1 MKSFKITQS
10 ITDRKDASLG
20 IYFKDVSKLSMITPE
35 KEIELTRRIKLGDK
49 AAANE
54 LVTANLRF
62 VISVAKQYQNKGLDL
77 VDLIQEGNIGMLEA
91 AYKFD
96 ETRGYRFISYAVWWI
111 RQSIMRAISEQCR
124 TVRVP
129 MSQIVNMSKINKMS
143 EKFEQKNGR
152 VPSMEEIEEET
163 NLNGK
168 KINMSLASTYRSV
181 SLESPLRDED
191 VSCLLDVL
199 PNDNSESTDTTAL
212 KSDLILEI
220 ERILSK
226 LSYREQDVLRMSFGI
241 GVQAM
246 SNDEIASR
254 FGIGGERVRQIQHSA
269 INHIKNKYVSGLNL
283 QVCFF
288 RKSPTG

>member
-35 KEIELTRRIKLGDK
+35 KEVELTKRIKLGDNV
-49 AAANE
+49 AANE

-77 VDLIQEGNIGMLEA
+77 VDLIQEGNLGMLEA
-91 AYKFD
+91 AHKFD
-96 ETRGYRFISYAVWWI
+96 ETRGYRFISYAVWWV
-111 RQSIMRAISEQCR
+111 RQAIMRAISEQCR

-129 MSQIVNMSKINKMS
+129 MSQIVNMSKINRMS

-163 NLNGK
+163 NLNRK
-168 KINMSLASTYRSV
+168 KINMSLTSTYRSV
-181 SLESPLRDED
+181 SLESPFKDED

-212 KSDLILEI
+212 KSDLVIEV

-246 SNDEIASR
+246 SNDEIANR
-254 FGIGGERVRQIQHSA
+254 FGIGRERVRQIQHSA
-269 INHIKNKYVSGLNL
+269 INHIRSKYKNELSELL
-283 QVCFF
+283 
-288 RKSPTG
+288 

>member
-163 NLNGK
+163 NLNRK

-254 FGIGGERVRQIQHSA
+254 FGIGGERVRQIQHNA
-269 INHIKNKYVSGLNL
+269 INHIKNKYKNELSELL
-283 QVCFF
+283 
-288 RKSPTG
+288 

>member
-35 KEIELTRRIKLGDK
+35 KEVELTKRIKLGDK

-152 VPSMEEIEEET
+152 TPSMEEIEEET
-163 NLNGK
+163 NLNRK
-168 KINMSLASTYRSV
+168 KINMSLSSTYRSV

-212 KSDLILEI
+212 KSDLIIEI
-220 ERILSK
+220 EHILSK

-246 SNDEIASR
+246 SNDEIANR
-254 FGIGGERVRQIQHSA
+254 FGIGGERIRQIQHSA
-269 INHIKNKYVSGLNL
+269 INHIRNKYKNELSELL
-283 QVCFF
+283 
-288 RKSPTG
+288 

>member
-163 NLNGK
+163 NLNRK

-269 INHIKNKYVSGLNL
+269 INHIKNKYKNELSELL
-283 QVCFF
+283 
-288 RKSPTG
+288 

>member
-20 IYFKDVSKLSMITPE
+20 IYFKDVSKLSMISPE
-35 KEIELTRRIKLGDK
+35 KEIELTKRIKLGDRE
-49 AAANE
+49 AASE

-62 VISVAKQYQNKGLDL
+62 VISVAKKYQNKGLDL
-77 VDLIQEGNIGMLEA
+77 VDLIQEGNIGMLKA

-96 ETRGYRFISYAVWWI
+96 ETKGYRFISYAVWWI
-111 RQSIMRAISEQCR
+111 RQAIMRAISEQCR

-143 EKFEQKNGR
+143 EKFEQENGR

-163 NLNGK
+163 SLDRK

-199 PNDNSESTDTTAL
+199 PNGNSESADSTTL
-212 KSDLILEI
+212 KSDLVVGI
-220 ERILSK
+220 EHILSK
-226 LSYREQDVLRMSFGI
+226 LSYREQDILRMSFGI
-241 GVQAM
+241 GVQVM
-246 SNDEIASR
+246 SNDEIANR
-254 FGIGGERVRQIQHSA
+254 FGIGSERVRQIQNKT
-269 INHIKNKYVSGLNL
+269 IKYIKNKYKNELSELI
-283 QVCFF
+283 
-288 RKSPTG
+288 

>member
-35 KEIELTRRIKLGDK
+35 KEIELTKRIKLGDK

-163 NLNGK
+163 NLNRN
-168 KINMSLASTYRSV
+168 KINMSLTSTYRSV

-246 SNDEIASR
+246 SNDEIANR

-269 INHIKNKYVSGLNL
+269 INHIKNKYKNEFSELL
-283 QVCFF
+283 
-288 RKSPTG
+288 

>member
-35 KEIELTRRIKLGDK
+35 KEVELTKRIKLGDK

-77 VDLIQEGNIGMLEA
+77 VDLIQEGNIGMLKA

-152 VPSMEEIEEET
+152 APSMEEIEEET
-163 NLNGK
+163 NLNRK

-212 KSDLILEI
+212 KSDLIIEI

-241 GVQAM
+241 GVQTM
-246 SNDEIASR
+246 SNDEIANR
-254 FGIGGERVRQIQHSA
+254 FGIGGERIRQIQHSA
-269 INHIKNKYVSGLNL
+269 ISHIRNKYKNELSELL
-283 QVCFF
+283 
-288 RKSPTG
+288 

>member
-35 KEIELTRRIKLGDK
+35 KEVELTKRIKLGDK

-143 EKFEQKNGR
+143 EKFEQENDR
-152 VPSMEEIEEET
+152 APSMEEIEEKT
-163 NLNGK
+163 NLNRK

-212 KSDLILEI
+212 KSDLIIEI
-220 ERILSK
+220 EYILSK

-241 GVQAM
+241 GMQTM
-246 SNDEIASR
+246 SNDEIANR

-269 INHIKNKYVSGLNL
+269 INHIRSKYKNELSELL
-283 QVCFF
+283 
-288 RKSPTG
+288 

>member
-35 KEIELTRRIKLGDK
+35 KEVELTKRIKLGDK

-152 VPSMEEIEEET
+152 APSLEEIEEET
-163 NLNGK
+163 NLDRK
-168 KINMSLASTYRSV
+168 KIDIPLISTYRSV

-212 KSDLILEI
+212 KSDLIIEI

-246 SNDEIASR
+246 SNDEIANR
-254 FGIGGERVRQIQHSA
+254 FGIGGERVRQIQNSA
-269 INHIKNKYVSGLNL
+269 INHIRNKYKNELSELL
-283 QVCFF
+283 
-288 RKSPTG
+288 

>member
-91 AYKFD
+91 DYKFD

-269 INHIKNKYVSGLNL
+269 INHIKNKYKNELSELL
-283 QVCFF
+283 
-288 RKSPTG
+288 

>member
-35 KEIELTRRIKLGDK
+35 KEVELTKRIKLGDK

-152 VPSMEEIEEET
+152 APSMEEIEEET
-163 NLNGK
+163 NLNRK

-212 KSDLILEI
+212 KTDLIIEI

-246 SNDEIASR
+246 SNDEIANR
-254 FGIGGERVRQIQHSA
+254 FGIGGERIRQIQHSA
-269 INHIKNKYVSGLNL
+269 ISHIRNKYKNELSELL
-283 QVCFF
+283 
-288 RKSPTG
+288 

>member
-35 KEIELTRRIKLGDK
+35 KEVELTKRIKLGDK

-143 EKFEQKNGR
+143 EKFEQNNGR
-152 VPSMEEIEEET
+152 APSMEEIEEET
-163 NLNGK
+163 NLNRN
-168 KINMSLASTYRSV
+168 KINMSLASTYRSI
-181 SLESPLRDED
+181 SLESPLREED

-212 KSDLILEI
+212 KSDLIIEI

-246 SNDEIASR
+246 SNDEIANR
-254 FGIGGERVRQIQHSA
+254 FGIGGERIRQIQHSA
-269 INHIKNKYVSGLNL
+269 INHIRNKYKNELSELL
-283 QVCFF
+283 
-288 RKSPTG
+288 

>member
-35 KEIELTRRIKLGDK
+35 KEVELTKRIKLGDNV
-49 AAANE
+49 AANE

-77 VDLIQEGNIGMLEA
+77 VDLIQEGNLGILEA
-91 AYKFD
+91 AHKFD
-96 ETRGYRFISYAVWWI
+96 ETRGYRFISYAVWWV
-111 RQSIMRAISEQCR
+111 RQAIMRAISEQCR

-152 VPSMEEIEEET
+152 APSMEEIEEET
-163 NLNGK
+163 NLNRK

-181 SLESPLRDED
+181 SLESPFKDED

-212 KSDLILEI
+212 KSDLVIEV

-246 SNDEIASR
+246 SNDEIANR

-269 INHIKNKYVSGLNL
+269 INHIRSKYKNELSELL
-283 QVCFF
+283 
-288 RKSPTG
+288 

>member
-35 KEIELTRRIKLGDK
+35 KEAELTKRIKLGDK

-152 VPSMEEIEEET
+152 APSMEEIEKET
-163 NLNGK
+163 NLNRK
-168 KINMSLASTYRSV
+168 NINMSLASTYRSV

-212 KSDLILEI
+212 KSDLIIEI
-220 ERILSK
+220 ERVLSK

-246 SNDEIASR
+246 SNDEIANR

-269 INHIKNKYVSGLNL
+269 INHIRSKYKNELSELL
-283 QVCFF
+283 
-288 RKSPTG
+288 

>member
-35 KEIELTRRIKLGDK
+35 KEVELTKRIKLGDK

-152 VPSMEEIEEET
+152 APSMEEIEEET
-163 NLNGK
+163 NLNRK
-168 KINMSLASTYRSV
+168 KINMSLASTYRPV

-212 KSDLILEI
+212 KSDLIIEI

-241 GVQAM
+241 GVQTM
-246 SNDEIASR
+246 SNDEIANR
-254 FGIGGERVRQIQHSA
+254 FGIGGERIRQIQHSA
-269 INHIKNKYVSGLNL
+269 ISHIRNKYKNELSELL
-283 QVCFF
+283 
-288 RKSPTG
+288 

>member
-35 KEIELTRRIKLGDK
+35 KEVELTRRIKLGDK

-143 EKFEQKNGR
+143 DKFEQKNGR
-152 VPSMEEIEEET
+152 APSMEEIEEET
-163 NLNGK
+163 NFNRK

-212 KSDLILEI
+212 KSDLIIEI

-246 SNDEIASR
+246 SNDEIANR

-269 INHIKNKYVSGLNL
+269 INHIRNKYKNELSELL
-283 QVCFF
+283 
-288 RKSPTG
+288 

>member
-163 NLNGK
+163 NLNRK

-191 VSCLLDVL
+191 VGCLLDVL

-212 KSDLILEI
+212 KSDLIIEI

-246 SNDEIASR
+246 SNDEIANR
-254 FGIGGERVRQIQHSA
+254 FGIGGERIRQIQHSA
-269 INHIKNKYVSGLNL
+269 INHIRNKYKNELSELL
-283 QVCFF
+283 
-288 RKSPTG
+288 

>member
-35 KEIELTRRIKLGDK
+35 KEVELTKRIKLGDK
-49 AAANE
+49 TAANE

-152 VPSMEEIEEET
+152 APSLEEIEEET
-163 NLNGK
+163 NLDRK
-168 KINMSLASTYRSV
+168 KIDIPLISTYRSV
-181 SLESPLRDED
+181 SLESPLRDKD

-199 PNDNSESTDTTAL
+199 PNDNSEPTDTTAL
-212 KSDLILEI
+212 KSDLIIEI

-246 SNDEIASR
+246 SNDEIANR
-254 FGIGGERVRQIQHSA
+254 FGIGGERVRQIQNSA
-269 INHIKNKYVSGLNL
+269 INHIRNKYKNELSELL
-283 QVCFF
+283 
-288 RKSPTG
+288 

>member
-152 VPSMEEIEEET
+152 VPSMEEIGEET
-163 NLNGK
+163 NLNRN

-246 SNDEIASR
+246 SNDEIANR
-254 FGIGGERVRQIQHSA
+254 FGIGGERIRQIQHSA
-269 INHIKNKYVSGLNL
+269 INHIRNKYKNELSELL
-283 QVCFF
+283 
-288 RKSPTG
+288 

>member
-129 MSQIVNMSKINKMS
+129 MSQVVNMSKINKMS
-143 EKFEQKNGR
+143 ERFEQKNGR
-152 VPSMEEIEEET
+152 APSMDEIEEET
-163 NLNGK
+163 NLNRK

-269 INHIKNKYVSGLNL
+269 INHIKNKYKNELSELL
-283 QVCFF
+283 
-288 RKSPTG
+288 

>member
-35 KEIELTRRIKLGDK
+35 KEVELTKRIKLGDK

-143 EKFEQKNGR
+143 EKFEQKNDR
-152 VPSMEEIEEET
+152 APSMEEIEEET
-163 NLNGK
+163 NLNRK

-212 KSDLILEI
+212 KSDLIIEI

-226 LSYREQDVLRMSFGI
+226 LSYREQDILRMSFGI
-241 GVQAM
+241 GVQTM

-269 INHIKNKYVSGLNL
+269 INHIRSKYKNELSELV
-283 QVCFF
+283 
-288 RKSPTG
+288 

>member
-163 NLNGK
+163 NLNRK

-246 SNDEIASR
+246 SNDEIANR
-254 FGIGGERVRQIQHSA
+254 FGIGGERIRQIQHSA
-269 INHIKNKYVSGLNL
+269 INHIKNKYKNELSELL
-283 QVCFF
+283 
-288 RKSPTG
+288 

>member
-35 KEIELTRRIKLGDK
+35 KEVELTKRIKLGDK

-129 MSQIVNMSKINKMS
+129 MSQVVNMSKINKMS
-143 EKFEQKNGR
+143 EKFEQNNGR
-152 VPSMEEIEEET
+152 APSMEEIEEET
-163 NLNGK
+163 NLNRN
-168 KINMSLASTYRSV
+168 KINMSLASTYRSI
-181 SLESPLRDED
+181 SLESPLREED

-199 PNDNSESTDTTAL
+199 PNDNSESTDTTTL
-212 KSDLILEI
+212 KSDLIIGI

-246 SNDEIASR
+246 SNDEIANR
-254 FGIGGERVRQIQHSA
+254 FGIGGERIRQIQHSA
-269 INHIKNKYVSGLNL
+269 INHIRNKYKNELSELL
-283 QVCFF
+283 
-288 RKSPTG
+288 

>member
-35 KEIELTRRIKLGDK
+35 KEVELTKRIKLGDK

-62 VISVAKQYQNKGLDL
+62 VISVAKQYQNNGLDL

-129 MSQIVNMSKINKMS
+129 MSQIVNMSKLNKMS

-163 NLNGK
+163 NLNRK

-212 KSDLILEI
+212 KSDLIIEI
-220 ERILSK
+220 EHILSK

-246 SNDEIASR
+246 SNDEIANR
-254 FGIGGERVRQIQHSA
+254 FGIGGERIRQIQHSA
-269 INHIKNKYVSGLNL
+269 INHIRNKYKNELSELL
-283 QVCFF
+283 
-288 RKSPTG
+288 